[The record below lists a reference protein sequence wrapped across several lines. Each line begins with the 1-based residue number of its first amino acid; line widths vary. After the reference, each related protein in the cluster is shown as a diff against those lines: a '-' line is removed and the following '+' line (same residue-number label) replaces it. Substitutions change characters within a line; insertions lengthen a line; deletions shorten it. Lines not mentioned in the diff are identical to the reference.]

1 MSSEP
6 LEASIRID
14 ASPER
19 VYEYF
24 VEPEAMLR
32 WMGDFALLD
41 ATPGGEFTL
50 DINSVPVRGRYLE
63 LEPPS
68 RLLIS
73 WGHAGSDLLPP
84 GSSTLEVRLRA
95 DGGGTIVE
103 IVHRDLPDVEARK
116 HAVGWRIFLDRL
128 AIAAPGGDPGPFTG
142 QEGS

>member
-1 MSSEP
+1 MASEP

-128 AIAAPGGDPGPFTG
+128 AIAAPGGDPGPFTS
-142 QEGS
+142 QEES